1 MCVWYWE
8 QWQLKIVDAKMFIR
22 IGANLM
28 NIYESIDELYN

>member
-1 MCVWYWE
+1 MCSVYACM
-8 QWQLKIVDAKMFIR
+8 LLSDAKMFIR